1 MTEVIE
7 FIVSTEKQEYLLG
20 EPILVNCEVKNIS
33 NDIVEVLDKFEA
45 DYDIVTYHVVKSSE
59 KDVSFV
65 PYAVM
70 DFLPESIP
78 LKPQDSIFG
87 MSKIFYGGK
96 GWTFDKPGNYKIWA
110 TYNGLSKYPE
120 KVIKSNVLEI
130 KVNAPV
136 DDQEK
141 EQADLIMGKEQGLF
155 LLYDGGDDLSDG
167 LKNLNALKD
176 KFPESNLSSYVNF
189 SIGESLTREFKDFK
203 KKKVR
208 PADPSKALDYLKKSK
223 DKLPKELECQ
233 AYMRMAD
240 CCKTMDTTEEE
251 NILDEF
257 IAKFS
262 DDRRYAKAVEEAKKK
277 HREH

>member
-65 PYAVM
+65 PYTVM
-70 DFLPESIP
+70 DFLPESVT
-78 LKPQDSIFG
+78 LSPQDSVFG

-96 GWTFDKPGNYKIWA
+96 GWTFDKPGNYKVWA
-110 TYNGLSKYPE
+110 TYNGLAKHPE

-136 DDQEK
+136 NDQEK
-141 EQADLIMGKEQGLF
+141 EQADLIMGDEQGLF
-155 LLYDGGDDLSDG
+155 LLYDGGDDLSEG
-167 LKNLNALKD
+167 IKNLNILRD
-176 KFPESNLSSYVNF
+176 KFPESDLSSYVNF
-189 SIGESLTREFKDFK
+189 SMGESLTREFKDFK
-203 KKKVR
+203 NKKVR
-208 PADPSKALDYLKKSK
+208 PPEPSKALDYLSKAK

-240 CCKTMDTTEEE
+240 CCKTMDTTEEKH
-251 NILDEF
+251 ILKEF
-257 IAKFS
+257 ITKFS
-262 DDRRYAKAVEEAKKK
+262 DDRRYAKAVEKAKKK
-277 HREH
+277 L